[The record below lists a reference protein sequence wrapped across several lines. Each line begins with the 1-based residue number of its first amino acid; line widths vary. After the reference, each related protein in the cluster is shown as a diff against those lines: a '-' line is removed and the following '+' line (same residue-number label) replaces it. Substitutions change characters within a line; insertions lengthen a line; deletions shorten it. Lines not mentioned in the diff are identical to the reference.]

1 MKSYKMKNNKF
12 VKRNIKKFN
21 ESYFLLLSFIFI
33 LALIFF
39 VIANFIS
46 LDKNFS
52 EVENR
57 NLQSRPRILSENYT
71 ENLNSYVAD
80 QFFKRTNFISFK
92 SRIELMIGKNKIN
105 NVYIGEDNQLFED
118 FKITSNEDLLN
129 KVNVINEFKKLNT
142 DLNINFMLV
151 PTATSIL
158 NDKLPKYSPV
168 DDEIEYIKKVERNL
182 SIGHLKGHI

>member
-92 SRIELMIGKNKIN
+92 SRIELMIGINKIN

-158 NDKLPKYSPV
+158 NYKLPKYSPF